1 MTALILGDSGTIGA
15 ALGQAPRAR
24 GDQVI
29 DGPTPADTGSF
40 FDGRAKRVEG

>member
-1 MTALILGDSGTIGA
+1 MTDLILGDSGTIGA
-15 ALGQAPRAR
+15 ALAQALRSR

-40 FDGRAKRVEG
+40 SDGRAKRVEG